1 MQVVWNEHIA
11 THYPFKQAYPRN
23 TEAKG
28 LASPSSTTGSGSRWP
43 AEDVSGPA
51 SRTISIPFPLC
62 ANRPRLQS
70 VASLAGSAKA
80 SHYTVRSHTSR
91 MHVMGEAQH
100 SFGKDVAW
108 KEAHYEDPGPLPVF
122 RGRPSSS
129 QPKMSRS
136 TPLYPEKK
144 INITPPTSTPHSGVV
159 FHPNNNTNNDK
170 IAPSKAAMWL
180 LRRSTASASSVSSE
194 YSTASASMIV
204 PETSV
209 PHDSTVTEE
218 FRSRYH
224 SL

>member
-1 MQVVWNEHIA
+1 MQVVRNERIA

-108 KEAHYEDPGPLPVF
+108 KEAHYEDPGPLP
-122 RGRPSSS
+122 
-129 QPKMSRS
+129 PKMLRS

-144 INITPPTSTPHSGVV
+144 INITPPTPTPHSGVV
-159 FHPNNNTNNDK
+159 FHPNNTNNEN